1 MRESK
6 CRYCSVLRAVGT
18 WLLKAKFLGYR
29 TQMLAYVMTI
39 LVMIATLHSYLTG
52 KIEDLPP
59 YQTCQTFD
67 VECIEKLI
75 NNL

>member
-1 MRESK
+1 
-6 CRYCSVLRAVGT
+6 
-18 WLLKAKFLGYR
+18 
-29 TQMLAYVMTI
+29 MLAYVMTI